1 MDEYLEKN
9 GAIMDNHD
17 PDKRIGLIV
26 DEWGAWYDAE
36 PGTNP
41 GFCYQQ
47 NTLRD
52 AIVAGIHF
60 NIFHK
65 YSDRVH
71 MANIAQM
78 VNVIQ
83 SIILTKGE
91 QMILTPT
98 YHVFDMYKVHQDATY
113 LPIKLECGEYKYD
126 GKGIPAVT
134 ATASRDDAGKI
145 HLSICNVDPN
155 KGATVRCEIRGANFK
170 KVSGSILTAPKMNT
184 HNTFDNPD
192 ALKPTGFDDIK
203 WTSDEL
209 VIKMPSKSIVVFEI
223 E

>member
-1 MDEYLEKN
+1 
-9 GAIMDNHD
+9 
-17 PDKRIGLIV
+17 
-26 DEWGAWYDAE
+26 
-36 PGTNP
+36 
-41 GFCYQQ
+41 
-47 NTLRD
+47 
-52 AIVAGIHF
+52 
-60 NIFHK
+60 
-65 YSDRVH
+65 
-71 MANIAQM
+71 
-78 VNVIQ
+78 
-83 SIILTKGE
+83 
-91 QMILTPT
+91 
-98 YHVFDMYKVHQDATY
+98 
-113 LPIKLECGEYKYD
+113 
-126 GKGIPAVT
+126 GIPAVT